1 MRNTISLYLISL
13 TILSTLFIGCRSN
26 TGTELRAPDFS
37 TVPPPYD
44 TTGVEAVNIGDGIL
58 AYTIEEGTG
67 TFTVVNRDEVA
78 IFFTLRRTN
87 GDIVNST
94 YADGRTLPQIVVVGS
109 LSIEGLRRGLI
120 GMKTREKRTL
130 VVPPA
135 FGYANVSETNP
146 NYFLRNDT
154 LIYDV
159 YLFNILD

>member
-1 MRNTISLYLISL
+1 MRNTISLYLITLITFFS
-13 TILSTLFIGCRSN
+13 LFIGCRSN
-26 TGTELRAPDFS
+26 TGEEFREPDFS

-44 TTGVEAVNIGDGIL
+44 TTGVEAVNIGDGIMT
-58 AYTIEEGTG
+58 YTIEEGTG
-67 TFTVVNRDEVA
+67 SFTVVNRDQVS

-94 YADGRTLPQIVVVGS
+94 YADGRTLPQIIVVGS

>member
-1 MRNTISLYLISL
+1 MHNTISLYLITL
-13 TILSTLFIGCRSN
+13 LSFFTLFIGCNNNS
-26 TGTELRAPDFS
+26 GPEFEDPDFS

-58 AYTIEEGTG
+58 TYTIEEGTG
-67 TFTVVNRDEVA
+67 SFTVVNRDQVS

-94 YADGRTLPQIVVVGS
+94 YANGRTLPQIVVVGS
-109 LSIEGLRRGLI
+109 LSIDGLRRGLI
-120 GMKTREKRTL
+120 GMRTKEKRTL
-130 VVPPA
+130 VVPPE
-135 FGYANVSETNP
+135 FGYGDVSENNP

-159 YLFNILD
+159 YLFSILD